1 MVRTFHRPQ
10 TLALVAIL
18 TAAFTV
24 VNNPDRAQGQFFN
37 NRGAVGGV
45 SIDAMGVVSAP
56 SIQQQQQLEQLRQQ
70 ALEQPPADLQAFTK
84 LRAVSLK
91 QLDAAIAEHRSQS
104 GANDNSP
111 LPDELQ
117 FLAGL
122 QRVEFVFVYPQRNDV
137 ILAGPAEGWRMDAL
151 GNVVGATTG
160 RPVLLLDDLMA
171 AFRARGAS
179 RLEPISCSIDPTP
192 EGLRRLQAH
201 ARGLRTI
208 GNPEATAAGIER
220 AVGQQT
226 VSVAG
231 VPGWSHFARS
241 LVAADFRMKRLAMNI
256 EPAPIEGM
264 PSYLHLMKAG
274 GHGMQSTLPRWWL
287 APMYEPI
294 ATDGRQQAWHLR
306 GQGVQCLTQSD
317 FVNAQ
322 GQIERRDVQGKTA
335 AAWAKIMT
343 ERFDELCAHDSAFGH
358 LRNIMDL
365 AVVGAL
371 LERYALLD
379 VAQLEL
385 PNILEA
391 ESMIRYPAPRPL
403 ATTASLMKKGRNWI
417 ISASGGVQI
426 QPWSII
432 ERIEKVG
439 SLGVIHGQMA
449 DTSGRLWWE

>member
-1 MVRTFHRPQ
+1 MVCNFHRPQ
-10 TLALVAIL
+10 PLALVAIV
-18 TAAFTV
+18 TAALTV
-24 VNNPDRAQGQFFN
+24 GIFPDRAQGQFFN

-45 SIDAMGVVSAP
+45 SVDATGVVSAP
-56 SIQQQQQLEQLRQQ
+56 TVQQQQQLDRIRQTV
-70 ALEQPPADLQAFTK
+70 LEQAPADLQGFSE

-91 QLDAAIAEHRSQS
+91 QLDAAIARQRSRS
-104 GANDNSP
+104 ASNDNVP

-122 QRVEFVFVYPQRNDV
+122 QRVEYVFVYPKRNDV

-160 RPVLLLDDLMA
+160 RPVLLLDDLMVA
-171 AFRARGAS
+171 LRARGAS

-192 EGLRRLQAH
+192 EGLQRLQALS
-201 ARGLRTI
+201 GQLRTI
-208 GNPEATAAGIER
+208 GNPEATAVRIEQ
-220 AVGQQT
+220 AVGRQAI
-226 VSVAG
+226 SVTG
-231 VPGWSHFARS
+231 VPAWSHFARS

-256 EPAPIEGM
+256 EPAPIAGM
-264 PSYLHLMKAG
+264 PSYLHLMKSG

-287 APMYEPI
+287 APMYDPI

-306 GQGVQCLTQSD
+306 GQGVQCMTQSD

-335 AAWAKIMT
+335 AAWARIMT
-343 ERFDELCAHDSAFGH
+343 ERFDELCNHDSSFGH

-385 PNILEA
+385 PNILET
-391 ESMIRYPAPRPL
+391 ESMARFPAPRHV

-417 ISASGGVQI
+417 ICASGGVQI
-426 QPWSII
+426 QPWSVVQQT
-432 ERIEKVG
+432 EQVG
-439 SLGVIHGQMA
+439 SLGVVHGRMA